1 MKFALAL
8 STVILGLYF
17 ECPLC
22 RAMSVQPDGKVVLSP
37 AILLSSFIRQCD
49 YVELPFLVPTEY
61 NSAGK
66 VVRVKRVAVC
76 ITEKADRD
84 AIARCFAKSRF
95 VAMGARS
102 IVLGDPLFV
111 CYTNGKK
118 TLSTFDFGD
127 RLIWSP
133 SGRAGDVFL
142 GNDQMRIL
150 RDTLESFKKTSRQS
164 KPTDRNEG

>member
-1 MKFALAL
+1 MKFAFAL
-8 STVILGLYF
+8 SSVILGLFF

-22 RAMSVQPDGKVVLSP
+22 RAASVQSDGKIVLSP
-37 AILLSSFIRQCD
+37 AILLPSFIRQCD

-66 VVRVKRVAVC
+66 VVRAKRVAVR

-84 AIARCFAKSRF
+84 AVARCFAKSRF

-111 CYTNGKK
+111 CYTNGKE
-118 TLSTFDFGD
+118 TLKTFDFGD

-133 SGRAGDVFL
+133 RGRAGDVLL
-142 GNDQMRIL
+142 GNDQMRLL
-150 RDTLESFKKTSRQS
+150 RDTLERIKKIRQQFV
-164 KPTDRNEG
+164 PTDGNEG